1 MFGSWSYTSRYLNYT
16 CRQEEASLKNFTHNA
31 EWLLIKYKPARIEI
45 KYEHW
50 IEDDYFSEIKYSIL
64 IKRKPLF
71 VLQNYVTSAFI
82 LSILTLVSFSIPFA
96 QQMQIGISILLTF
109 AVFKLRLSDD
119 VPSQSDTIPL
129 INIYYFVCM
138 SFSLASMIWFS
149 MVNYLKQRD
158 KPLTKMSRYII
169 LKYLCRI
176 MRIKLN
182 ELMLKSIKKL
192 FVYYLQKIIHLYK
205 THSRKNNN

>member
-1 MFGSWSYTSRYLNYT
+1 
-16 CRQEEASLKNFTHNA
+16 
-31 EWLLIKYKPARIEI
+31 
-45 KYEHW
+45 
-50 IEDDYFSEIKYSIL
+50 
-64 IKRKPLF
+64 
-71 VLQNYVTSAFI
+71 
-82 LSILTLVSFSIPFA
+82 
-96 QQMQIGISILLTF
+96 
-109 AVFKLRLSDD
+109 
-119 VPSQSDTIPL
+119 
-129 INIYYFVCM
+129 M

>member
-1 MFGSWSYTSRYLNYT
+1 
-16 CRQEEASLKNFTHNA
+16 
-31 EWLLIKYKPARIEI
+31 
-45 KYEHW
+45 
-50 IEDDYFSEIKYSIL
+50 
-64 IKRKPLF
+64 
-71 VLQNYVTSAFI
+71 
-82 LSILTLVSFSIPFA
+82 
-96 QQMQIGISILLTF
+96 MQIGISILLTF

-169 LKYLCRI
+169 VKYLCRI
-176 MRIKLN
+176 MCIQLN
-182 ELMLKSIKKL
+182 ELMLKSKRNLLVLKKISL
-192 FVYYLQKIIHLYK
+192 IYNFNNI
-205 THSRKNNN
+205 TH